1 MLGLHI
7 IKTSAAGIAISTGK
21 YWAKLRKG
29 RDVTLNNKIDFNN
42 ARTFLSN
49 VKSGKN
55 IPLPLRNISDRT
67 YIQLTE

>member
-7 IKTSAAGIAISTGK
+7 IKTSAAGIAISSGK

-29 RDVTLNNKIDFNN
+29 RDVTLNNTIDFNN
-42 ARTFLSN
+42 AGAFLSN

-55 IPLPLRNISDRT
+55 IPLPLRNISD
-67 YIQLTE
+67 